1 MARHWTA
8 AEKARQ
14 SRAMKAHWEKKKRS
28 EAHRAPSV
36 KAPSIIVSKPT
47 PSQPV
52 SLYARLK
59 GMVKNLLGISA

>member
-8 AEKARQ
+8 EQKARQ
-14 SRAMKAHWEKKKRS
+14 SRAMKAHWEKKRRS
-28 EAHRAPSV
+28 EAHKAPPV
-36 KAPSIIVSKPT
+36 KAPGVIVSKLT

-59 GMVKNLLGISA
+59 GMVQNALGISP